1 MFYRRFLIMLIKNVI
16 QLAFNFKNWCCMT
29 LANQSILRSS
39 LTFLISLGALEN
51 KSDRWKMHWTS
62 STYCCP
68 CFFSRFLTQFAE
80 VSAVRRLQKSV
91 PEVWQLRIQR
101 PSEGSLH
108 PSGSQRLTPECDLL
122 RLIKDSTART
132 HTPNYSNISHRST
145 LTEEHDLLSF
155 TAVHIKS
162 GTKHPIYLCVLNYR
176 LSEYTSKL
184 SRGNS
189 LLHQPLDRADCMCER
204 RLNHC
209 AFLNLRCKMDC
220 LWKEVN
226 VSVICSQ
233 SQTAIKWTVILNH
246 YCLYITLSLI
256 SRPHLFFFPYN
267 LLQRLTSN
275 YVFFL
280 KELTELLQWLW
291 FLTFFS
297 FFLIM
302 RLFPLHVIT
311 YSLTLNA
318 ARLYHHCYY
327 SVSALL
333 ISSTAHR
340 GGSSSQYSLTHHQLA
355 S

>member
-1 MFYRRFLIMLIKNVI
+1 
-16 QLAFNFKNWCCMT
+16 MT

-51 KSDRWKMHWTS
+51 KSDRWKMQWTS

-122 RLIKDSTART
+122 RLIKDSTAHT

-204 RLNHC
+204 RLNHS

-256 SRPHLFFFPYN
+256 SRPHLFLFPYN

-291 FLTFFS
+291 FLTFF
-297 FFLIM
+297 FF
-302 RLFPLHVIT
+302 F
-311 YSLTLNA
+311 
-318 ARLYHHCYY
+318 
-327 SVSALL
+327 
-333 ISSTAHR
+333 
-340 GGSSSQYSLTHHQLA
+340 
-355 S
+355 